1 MSEVTTVRNTT
12 LKLEYNHHDITEELH
27 KHLLDWTFTDNL
39 SGEIDSFDFDL
50 IDRDMLWTGKWFPSK
65 GSMITPIIIRNNWEE
80 KAIITRLGKF
90 EIDEIKGKGFGT
102 TISIGALAASD
113 NSSLRGEEKNQAWEK
128 VTVKTVLNDVAKRN
142 KMKLVWQVTE
152 NPKKDRIEQENE
164 TDLKFIY
171 RLCKDNGYC
180 LKLANNTI
188 VVLDESD
195 YEKQAAIT
203 DIRRLSLSTDKI
215 KILNYSFNTSATGTY
230 KACRVEHYD
239 SKKKKRI
246 AATFTAP
253 KAKKVDRT
261 LVVKEE
267 VKSQAEALRLAKK
280 KLREANK
287 NATTISLEIYT
298 SMHIDAGMT
307 FNLKGFGTLNGKYI
321 VTKYK
326 VKPNS
331 QSIDLRRCL
340 EGY

>member
-1 MSEVTTVRNTT
+1 MNESNTVRSTT
-12 LKLEYNHHDITEELH
+12 LKLQYNHHDITEELH
-27 KHLLDWTFTDNL
+27 KFLLDWTFTDNL

-50 IDRDMLWTGKWFPSK
+50 VDKDMLWTGKWFPAK
-65 GSMITPIIIRNNWEE
+65 GSLITPRIIRNNWED

-113 NSSLRGEEKNQAWEK
+113 NSSLRGEEKNHVWEK
-128 VTVKTVLNDVAKRN
+128 VTVKTVLNAVAKRN
-142 KMKLVWQVTE
+142 KMKVVWQVAE

-195 YEKQAAIT
+195 YEKQEAVT
-203 DIRRLSLSTDKI
+203 DIRRISLPKDKI
-215 KILNYSFNTSATGTY
+215 KVLNYSFNTSTTGTY

-239 SKKKKRI
+239 SKKKKKI

-253 KAKKVDRT
+253 KSKKVDRI
-261 LVVKEE
+261 LVIKEE
-267 VKSQAEALRLAKK
+267 VKSQAEAQRLAKK

-287 NATTISLEIYT
+287 DATTISLDIYT

-307 FNLKGFGTLNGKYI
+307 FNLTGFGTLNGKYI

-326 VKPNS
+326 VKSNS

>member
-1 MSEVTTVRNTT
+1 MSEITTARRTV
-12 LKLEYNHHDITEELH
+12 LKLRYNHHDVTEELQ
-27 KHLLDWTFTDNL
+27 KYLLDWTFTDNL
-39 SGEIDSFDFDL
+39 SGEIDSFDMNLSDK
-50 IDRDMLWTGKWFPSK
+50 DMLWTGKWFPAK
-65 GSMITPIIIRNNWEE
+65 GSLINPIIIRNNWQDKE
-80 KAIITRLGKF
+80 ILTRLGKF

-113 NSSLRGEEKNQAWEK
+113 NSSLRGEDKNHVWEK
-128 VTVKTVLNDVAKRN
+128 VTIKTVMSDIAKRN

-188 VVLDESD
+188 VVMDESD
-195 YEKQAAIT
+195 YEKQSAVT
-203 DIRRLSLSTDKI
+203 DIRRLSLPKDKI
-215 KILNYSFNTSATGTY
+215 KVLDYSFTTSATGTY
-230 KACRVEHYD
+230 KACRVQHYD

-287 NATTISLEIYT
+287 NATTISLEIFT